1 MTTYVRSCDMNAID
15 ETGKSLNPP
24 KAQIKANNLLGL
36 YFEKSSMNAL
46 KHVLKSHTVHV
57 KSTAFC
63 VYIIQN
69 ANENICWSGMDSGTE
84 LG

>member
-1 MTTYVRSCDMNAID
+1 M
-15 ETGKSLNPP
+15 
-24 KAQIKANNLLGL
+24 GL